1 VDGCA
6 VEEADAVIPPLLL
19 ADQDGTTRSTLTP
32 ISSPRKRERR
42 QAVACKPR
50 GVIDMGLR
58 RMILRRLSYS
68 RTYTHNMAES
78 PITPRK
84 QDFAAWYQDVVM
96 QGDMAEPAEIVK
108 GCMVIKPNGYA
119 VWEMIQRSLDDRF
132 KATNHQNCY
141 FPLLIPESF
150 LHKEAEHVEGFS
162 PELAVV
168 TIAGGKKLEEPYV
181 IRPTSETIIGHF
193 FSKWIHSYR
202 DLPMLL
208 NQWANVVRWELRTR
222 LFLRTSE
229 FLWQEGHTAH
239 ASHEEAV
246 EEVLRILDIYAEVA
260 EDIMAMPVIKG
271 VKTRTEKFAGALR
284 SYSIE
289 AMMQNGMAL
298 QAGTSHDLGQNF
310 GKAFNVQF
318 QTKEGQL
325 DYVWQTSWGVST
337 RLVGGLIM
345 SHSDDKGLVLPPRL
359 APVKTVLVP
368 IYRKD
373 DEKGKVLEAAHRI
386 AKETGARVDDREGQ
400 SPGAKFFHWER
411 RGVPTVLELG
421 PRDLASGNIVLKR
434 RDTGSKEVVPQAEIA
449 VRLPATLEQMQK
461 DLYDAAKQR
470 LRDNTVMANSIAE
483 VESILREVT
492 AEKGGGKFVMAHL
505 KDDPACD
512 ARLKEFKATVRNIP
526 LVDQFDGAGKCILTG
541 EPVDRRVAIA
551 KAY

>member
-1 VDGCA
+1 
-6 VEEADAVIPPLLL
+6 
-19 ADQDGTTRSTLTP
+19 
-32 ISSPRKRERR
+32 
-42 QAVACKPR
+42 
-50 GVIDMGLR
+50 
-58 RMILRRLSYS
+58 
-68 RTYTHNMAES
+68 MAES
-78 PITPRK
+78 PITPRA
-84 QDFAAWYQDVVM
+84 QDFAAWYQDVVL

-119 VWEMIQRSLDDRF
+119 VWELIQRELDDRF

-141 FPLLIPESF
+141 FPLLIPQSF

-168 TIAGGKKLEEPYV
+168 TIAGGKVLEEPYV

-193 FSKWIHSYR
+193 FAKWIQSYR
-202 DLPMLL
+202 DLPVLI
-208 NQWANVVRWELRTR
+208 NQWANVMRWELRTR

-246 EEVLRILDIYAEVA
+246 EEVLRILDIYADVA
-260 EDIMAMPVIKG
+260 ENVMAMPVIKG
-271 VKTRTEKFAGALR
+271 VKTRSEKFAGAFK

-289 AMMQNGMAL
+289 AMMQNGLAL

-310 GKAFNVQF
+310 GKAFDVKF
-318 QTKEGQL
+318 QTREGQL
-325 DYVWQTSWGVST
+325 DYVWQTSWGAST

-359 APVKTVLVP
+359 APVKAVLVP

-373 DEKGKVLEAAHRI
+373 DEKSKVLEAAHRI
-386 AKETGARVDDREGQ
+386 GKELGAKVDDREGP

-411 RGVPTVLELG
+411 RGVPVVLELG
-421 PRDLASGNIVLKR
+421 PRDLASNNIVLKR
-434 RDTGSKEVVPQAEIA
+434 RDTGAKEVVAQAEIA
-449 VRLPATLEQMQK
+449 GRLVATLAQMQT
-461 DLYDAAKQR
+461 DLYSKAKQR
-470 LRDNTVMANSIAE
+470 LRDNTVVANSIGE
-483 VESILREVT
+483 VEEILNAVT
-492 AEKGGGKFVMAHL
+492 AEKGGGKFVMTHL
-505 KDDPACD
+505 KDDPVCD

-526 LVDQFDGAGKCILTG
+526 LVDEFDGPGKCVITG
-541 EPVDRRVAIA
+541 ETVDRRVVIA